1 MPEPFT
7 HRPVMVDEIVAVFA
21 TVPAGVMLDATLGG
35 GGHSEALLESRP
47 DLSILGV
54 DRDPDALA
62 AATARLE
69 RFGDRF
75 RAVHARFDEI
85 DRIMT
90 TDQLPRP
97 DLSGALF
104 DLGVSSPQL
113 DRAERGFSYRQ
124 DGPLDMRMDT
134 TAPWSAADVVNG
146 YDVDEL
152 ARVIRRYGDERFAGR
167 IARAIV
173 AARPIE
179 TTVELAT
186 IVTAAIPA
194 AARRTGGHPATRT
207 FQAIRIEVN
216 AELDALPAALDAAI
230 EATAPG
236 GRIAVL
242 SYHSGEDRIVKER
255 LRRATGACD
264 CPPGLPC
271 VCGAVQ
277 TVRLVR
283 GVPKRPSAAER
294 EANPRAA
301 SARLRVAER
310 VDPAEPRDEALT
322 MAALPVRRVDAPR
335 PRASGVRRT
344 PTPSTGVARRPV
356 PRAQAR
362 VAVERGDPARRVVV
376 VLMLAAV
383 VLHTRLAERQ
393 LEIDRLE
400 GARHRVAGALRRAP
414 PAARRAALADPP
426 GDRGRRAGHGPG
438 AEHRVPGDRP
448 GDAGPG
454 GRRRRHRR
462 RGHRHRVH

>member
-7 HRPVMVDEIVAVFA
+7 HRPVMVAEIVAVFA
-21 TVPAGVMLDATLGG
+21 SVPAGVLLDATLGA

-47 DLSILGV
+47 DLSIMGV
-54 DRDPDALA
+54 DRDPAALA

-85 DRIMT
+85 EETMT
-90 TDQLPRP
+90 
-97 DLSGALF
+97 SGALF

-134 TAPWSAADVVNG
+134 TSPWSAADVVNG
-146 YDVDEL
+146 YDIDEL

-186 IVTAAIPA
+186 IVRDAIPA

-216 AELDALPAALDAAI
+216 AELDALPVALDAAI
-230 EATAPG
+230 EALAPG

-242 SYHSGEDRIVKER
+242 SYHSGEDRIVKDR

-264 CPPGLPC
+264 CPPDLPC

-283 GVPKRPSAAER
+283 GVPKRPSVAER
-294 EANPRAA
+294 DANPRAA

-310 VDPAEPRDEALT
+310 V
-322 MAALPVRRVDAPR
+322 
-335 PRASGVRRT
+335 
-344 PTPSTGVARRPV
+344 
-356 PRAQAR
+356 
-362 VAVERGDPARRVVV
+362 
-376 VLMLAAV
+376 
-383 VLHTRLAERQ
+383 
-393 LEIDRLE
+393 I
-400 GARHRVAGALRRAP
+400 
-414 PAARRAALADPP
+414 
-426 GDRGRRAGHGPG
+426 
-438 AEHRVPGDRP
+438 
-448 GDAGPG
+448 
-454 GRRRRHRR
+454 
-462 RGHRHRVH
+462 